1 MLEEK
6 AISKEEYEEAVNYK
20 LVFTNSEGYV
30 PKAGKTKRRQRT
42 RTRRRNIRISTSI
55 MSSRASARI

>member
-20 LVFTNSEGYV
+20 LVFTNSEETPERMALCRKLFCFPTLIGTETTIPAV
-30 PKAGKTKRRQRT
+30 
-42 RTRRRNIRISTSI
+42 
-55 MSSRASARI
+55 